1 MDRKCGDTNYEE
13 VNMDMSDS
21 DGSDNEMFACKQ
33 EYNSFKQHFNNKTSK
48 AKPSSEYGG
57 GGDNKAGQ
65 SVSEYGGD
73 DTRVAVVSNKFG
85 HGAGGGGGNGHHGAG
100 AGGGNGHHGGGGGSY
115 GHHGGGS
122 APEGG
127 YDRNKRGGM
136 REGQRGGGSKVE
148 SQPVVYGGKQGR
160 ERTKSRERRRSR
172 SGDRKRRSRSREG
185 RHGGRSRSRE
195 RRRSRS
201 RERSPRRDGGRGRG
215 GWGRDRDRGRR
226 DRDEQARNMEEQV
239 KKAKEMGVEMPKYF
253 KPGAVNPLSYAE
265 QVQKRKLMWSKPA
278 GAAAG
283 GGGVQGVVGAGGA
296 GGGADVAAG
305 QVSQAPRQQPQP
317 GGKKTS
323 FNNWEATN
331 FGDETANEKFRR
343 LMGIK
348 SAPSEAANVPAP
360 HVNQDKIKEDLE
372 KNYEVARQQT
382 HRNRGLGLGFSNLEP
397 SMPEQYVPTPPILN
411 PYLTPQ
417 PRPTPGGV
425 WPNRPAAGNMNF
437 VRKHN

>member
-33 EYNSFKQHFNNKTSK
+33 EYNSFKQHFSNKTSK
-48 AKPSSEYGG
+48 PNPSTEYGG
-57 GGDNKAGQ
+57 GGEAKAGQ
-65 SVSEYGGD
+65 GVSEYGGD
-73 DTRVAVVSNKFG
+73 DTRAAVVSNKFG
-85 HGAGGGGGNGHHGAG
+85 HGGG
-100 AGGGNGHHGGGGGSY
+100 AGGGNGHHAGGGGGGKAHHGGGVV

-127 YDRNKRGGM
+127 FDRNKRVGLG
-136 REGQRGGGSKVE
+136 EGQRGGGARVE
-148 SQPVVYGGKQGR
+148 YGGKQGR

-172 SGDRKRRSRSREG
+172 SGDRRRRSRSREG

-226 DRDEQARNMEEQV
+226 DRDEQARNMEDQV

-278 GAAAG
+278 GAAGAG
-283 GGGVQGVVGAGGA
+283 GGGGHGGAGGA
-296 GGGADVAAG
+296 GGGADVGAG
-305 QVSQAPRQQPQP
+305 QASQAPRQQPQP
-317 GGKKTS
+317 QGKKTS

-348 SAPSEAANVPAP
+348 SAPSEAANGVAP
-360 HVNQDKIKEDLE
+360 HANQDKIKEDLE

-397 SMPEQYVPTPPILN
+397 SMPEQYVPTPSILN

-417 PRPTPGGV
+417 QKTTPGAG
-425 WPNRPAAGNMNF
+425 WATRPATGGF
-437 VRKHN
+437 LRKHN